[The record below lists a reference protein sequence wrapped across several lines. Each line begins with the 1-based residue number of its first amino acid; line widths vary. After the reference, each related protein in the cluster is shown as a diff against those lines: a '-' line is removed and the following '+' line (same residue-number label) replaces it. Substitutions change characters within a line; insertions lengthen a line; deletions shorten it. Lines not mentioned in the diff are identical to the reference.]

1 MKKNFAIALGLLVM
15 PQAVSAQ
22 LEIGLDAG
30 FGIAM
35 PDADGA
41 DNITRFG
48 VPAGGFV
55 PLASPP
61 QVRLGFAAG
70 ETLLVESLVGF
81 NYLSSGDDSI
91 NTLLL
96 MPGVNFLVGP
106 QFYVR
111 GEAGLVRFSPSGA
124 DAETRYGFGAG
135 AGLRRPLAGGN
146 AILRV
151 EVAADKWLE
160 SEEGFD
166 DGVLD
171 IRAIIGISAV
181 IGG

>member
-1 MKKNFAIALGLLVM
+1 MKKTFVLALGLLVV
-15 PQAVSAQ
+15 PQVISAQ

-41 DNITRFG
+41 DNVTRFG
-48 VPAGGFV
+48 VPSGGALPFV
-55 PLASPP
+55 APP
-61 QVRLGFAAG
+61 QIRVGFAAG
-70 ETLLVESLVGF
+70 ERLIVESALGF
-81 NYLSSGDDSI
+81 DYVSSGDTSL
-91 NTLLL
+91 NSLLV

-111 GEAGLVRFSPSGA
+111 GEAGLVRFSDGDES
-124 DAETRYGFGAG
+124 TTQYGFGAG
-135 AGLRRPLAGGN
+135 AGLRRPLGGG
-146 AILRV
+146 AALLRA

-160 SEEGFD
+160 DLDAGI
-166 DGVLD
+166 DGYLD